1 MFIVYAP
8 ADGEEQHYDARTL
21 RVSEV
26 SIVSRTID
34 QRWPQIQQGL
44 ADEDLEVMR
53 GVAWVLAKRANPS
66 LRYGDFDPGIEELG
80 TRMDKDE
87 IESYVAACVP
97 AAWQQEDAT
106 EETVRALV
114 EGYVLPAALDQE
126 HAQAAIDKALAEGPK
141 GQGREL
147 SPNSD
152 PTPTSESSETSTSGS
167 SPTSSTSPLPEST
180 TS

>member
-1 MFIVYAP
+1 MYVVYTP

-34 QRWPQIQQGL
+34 QKWSQIQQGL
-44 ADEDLEVMR
+44 ADEELDAMR
-53 GVAWVLAKRANPS
+53 GVAWVLAKRTNPS
-66 LRYGDFDPGIEELG
+66 LRFGDFDPGVQELS

-106 EETVRALV
+106 EESVRALV
-114 EGYVLPAALDQE
+114 EGYVLPTALDEE
-126 HAQAAIDKALAEGPK
+126 HARLTIDKAIAEGPK
-141 GQGREL
+141 GQATVP
-147 SPNSD
+147 SPSSD
-152 PTPTSESSETSTSGS
+152 PMSTSETSETSSSGS

-180 TS
+180 T